1 MGILPFKCGIDG
13 CKKSKL
19 QKHTHTVGDLGL
31 SRSTIEQYR
40 VFAQMR
46 GEALSIPGGSAD
58 DMAHYMTNQVREN
71 SKEAKKFREKLAKEV
86 KRKAR

>member
-1 MGILPFKCGIDG
+1 MGILPFKCGIGG

-19 QKHTHTVGDLGL
+19 QRHDHVVGDLGL
-31 SRSTIEQYR
+31 SRETIEEYR

-46 GEALSIPGGSAD
+46 KESMSIPGGSAA
-58 DMAHYMTNQVREN
+58 DMAHYMTNQVKEN